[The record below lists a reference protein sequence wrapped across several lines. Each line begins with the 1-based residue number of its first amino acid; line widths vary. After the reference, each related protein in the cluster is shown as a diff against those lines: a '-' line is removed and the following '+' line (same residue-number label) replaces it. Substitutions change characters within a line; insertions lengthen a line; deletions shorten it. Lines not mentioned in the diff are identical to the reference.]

1 MLHTELFTQYIANNG
16 GADSALPSLFDK
28 IPSITIDDETTT
40 FKDAFVLNFCDREI
54 GFETEVLFALKLEG
68 RAKLV
73 IPHYV
78 HKLEELSKLDY
89 INAQRSEKETRTT
102 TSKITDG
109 GTDTVTHETSGTS
122 TDGGTDSVTR
132 TTSGTST
139 DGGTDS
145 VTRTTSGTSTDG
157 GTDTMTHET
166 SGTSTDSGTDTN
178 KRFKGENPL
187 VDTSL
192 DFNAK
197 AVSEQE
203 QNATNYGK
211 TNTTSG
217 SGTDETTYGKTNTTS
232 GNGTDETTYGKTN
245 TTSGNGTDETTYG
258 KTNTTSGSGTDATN
272 YGKTTDNTTTD
283 TLTREYTNDNIEVYE
298 LYKRVLD
305 NTVNVW
311 KEIFNEFD
319 SLFMQVW

>member
-1 MLHTELFTQYIANNG
+1 MRTELFTRYIANNG
-16 GADSALPSLFDK
+16 GADSALPALFDK
-28 IPSITIDDETTT
+28 IPSITIDDEVTK

-54 GFETEVLFALKLEG
+54 GFETEALFALKLEG

-73 IPHYV
+73 IPRYV

-89 INAQRSEKETRTT
+89 INAQRSETETRKVIA
-102 TSKITDG
+102 KITDG
-109 GTDTVTHETSGTS
+109 GADT
-122 TDGGTDSVTR
+122 VTR

-139 DGGTDS
+139 DGGTD
-145 VTRTTSGTSTDG
+145 TMTHETSGTSTDG

-187 VDTSL
+187 IDTAL

-217 SGTDETTYGKTNTTS
+217 SGTDATK
-232 GNGTDETTYGKTN
+232 
-245 TTSGNGTDETTYG
+245 YG

-272 YGKTTDNTTTD
+272 YGKTNTTSENGTDATKYGKTTDNTTTD
-283 TLTREYTNDNIEVYE
+283 TVTREYTNDNIEVYE
-298 LYKRVLD
+298 LYNRVLD
-305 NTVNVW
+305 NTFNVW

-319 SLFMQVW
+319 SLFLQIW

>member
-1 MLHTELFTQYIANNG
+1 MHTELFTQYIANNG
-16 GADSALPSLFDK
+16 GADAALPSLFDK

-54 GFETEVLFALKLEG
+54 GFETEALFALKLEG

-73 IPHYV
+73 IPRYV
-78 HKLEELSKLDY
+78 HKLEELLKLDY
-89 INAQRSEKETRTT
+89 INAQRTETETRKVIA
-102 TSKITDG
+102 KITD
-109 GTDTVTHETSGTS
+109 S
-122 TDGGTDSVTR
+122 
-132 TTSGTST
+132 
-139 DGGTDS
+139 
-145 VTRTTSGTSTDG
+145 

-166 SGTSTDSGTDTN
+166 SGTNTEGGTDTVTRKTSGTSTDSGTDTMTHKTSGSSTDGGTDTN
-178 KRFKGENPL
+178 TRFKGENPL
-187 VDTSL
+187 IVTTL
-192 DFNAK
+192 NFNAQ

-217 SGTDETTYGKTNTTS
+217 SGTDATR
-232 GNGTDETTYGKTN
+232 
-245 TTSGNGTDETTYG
+245 YG

-272 YGKTTDNTTTD
+272 YGKTNTTSGSGTDATKYGKTTDNTSTD
-283 TLTREYTNDNIEVYE
+283 TVTREYTNDNIEVYE

-305 NTVNVW
+305 NTVNIW

-319 SLFMQVW
+319 SLFLQIW

>member
-28 IPSITIDDETTT
+28 IPSISIDEETTT

-54 GFETEVLFALKLEG
+54 GYETEALFALKLEG

-73 IPHYV
+73 IPRYV
-78 HKLEELSKLDY
+78 NKLKELTQLDY
-89 INAQRSEKETRTT
+89 IGAKRTETETRTVIA
-102 TSKITDG
+102 KITDS
-109 GTDTVTHETSGTS
+109 GTDTMTHETSGTS
-122 TDGGTDSVTR
+122 TDGGKDTVTH

-139 DGGTDS
+139 DGGA
-145 VTRTTSGTSTDG
+145 
-157 GTDTMTHET
+157 DTVTHET
-166 SGTSTDSGTDTN
+166 SVTSTDSGTDTN

-187 VDTSL
+187 IDTTL

-203 QNATNYGK
+203 QNATTYGK

-217 SGTDETTYGKTNTTS
+217 SGTDETSYGKTNTTS
-232 GNGTDETTYGKTN
+232 G
-245 TTSGNGTDETTYG
+245 SGTDETTYG

-283 TLTREYTNDNIEVYE
+283 TVSREYTNDNIEVYE
-298 LYKRVLD
+298 LYNRVLD
-305 NTVNVW
+305 NTVNIW
-311 KEIFNEFD
+311 KQIFNEFD
-319 SLFMQVW
+319 SLFLQIW

>member
-1 MLHTELFTQYIANNG
+1 MRTELFTQYIANNG

-28 IPSITIDDETTT
+28 IPSITIDDEVTK

-54 GFETEVLFALKLEG
+54 GFETEALFALKLEG

-73 IPHYV
+73 IPRYV
-78 HKLEELSKLDY
+78 RKLDELSKLDY
-89 INAQRSEKETRTT
+89 INAKRTETETRKVIA
-102 TSKITDG
+102 KITDG
-109 GTDTVTHETSGTS
+109 GTDT
-122 TDGGTDSVTR
+122 VTR

-139 DGGTDS
+139 DGGTD
-145 VTRTTSGTSTDG
+145 TMTHETSGTSTDG

-187 VDTSL
+187 IDTSL

-217 SGTDETTYGKTNTTS
+217 SGTDATK
-232 GNGTDETTYGKTN
+232 
-245 TTSGNGTDETTYG
+245 YG

-272 YGKTTDNTTTD
+272 YGKTNTTSENGTDATKYGKTTDNTTTD
-283 TLTREYTNDNIEVYE
+283 TVTREYTNDNIEVYE
-298 LYKRVLD
+298 LYNRVLD

-319 SLFMQVW
+319 SLFLQIW

>member
-28 IPSITIDDETTT
+28 IPSITIVDEVTK

-54 GFETEVLFALKLEG
+54 GFETEALFALKLEG

-73 IPHYV
+73 IPRYV

-89 INAQRSEKETRTT
+89 INAKRSETETRKVIA
-102 TSKITDG
+102 KITDS
-109 GTDTVTHETSGTS
+109 GTDTMTHETSGTS
-122 TDGGTDSVTR
+122 TDGGTDTVTR
-132 TTSGTST
+132 TTN
-139 DGGTDS
+139 
-145 VTRTTSGTSTDG
+145 GTSTDG

-166 SGTSTDSGTDTN
+166 SGTSTDGGTDTN

-187 VDTSL
+187 IDTTL

-217 SGTDETTYGKTNTTS
+217 SGTDATNYGKTNTTS
-232 GNGTDETTYGKTN
+232 G
-245 TTSGNGTDETTYG
+245 SGTDETTYG

-283 TLTREYTNDNIEVYE
+283 TVTREYTNDNIEVYE
-298 LYKRVLD
+298 IYNRVLD

-319 SLFMQVW
+319 SLFLQIW

>member
-16 GADSALPSLFDK
+16 GADAALPSLFDK

-54 GFETEVLFALKLEG
+54 GFETEALFALKLEG

-73 IPHYV
+73 IPRYV

-89 INAQRSEKETRTT
+89 INAKRSEIETR
-102 TSKITDG
+102 KVIARIT
-109 GTDTVTHETSGTS
+109 ES
-122 TDGGTDSVTR
+122 
-132 TTSGTST
+132 
-139 DGGTDS
+139 GTDS

-187 VDTSL
+187 IDTTL
-192 DFNAK
+192 EFNAK

-217 SGTDETTYGKTNTTS
+217 SGTDATK
-232 GNGTDETTYGKTN
+232 
-245 TTSGNGTDETTYG
+245 YG

-283 TLTREYTNDNIEVYE
+283 TVTREYTDGNIEVYE
-298 LYKRVLD
+298 LYNRVLD
-305 NTVNVW
+305 NTVNIW

-319 SLFMQVW
+319 SLFLQIW